1 MIGVTR
7 SDSCHAPFLPF
18 VRGVVVMVLVASA
31 AALSPLSAHA
41 QASSAMTQVCT
52 TRANNAKLIAQDRDA
67 GVSKEDELRKA
78 QRVAAAM
85 PIERQLYAQ
94 AELTTFIDRLYG
106 QYAKTPP
113 QRAYDKYLAY
123 CEGQAARGAAQV
135 Q

>member
-1 MIGVTR
+1 MAVT
-7 SDSCHAPFLPF
+7 AL
-18 VRGVVVMVLVASA
+18 LASA
-31 AALSPLSAHA
+31 ALGPLSAQA
-41 QASSAMTQVCT
+41 QAQAAMTQVCT

-113 QRAYDKYLAY
+113 QEAYNKYLAY